1 MNELITI
8 LLQAGRQLY
17 IMYEIALNLN
27 VFAKCF
33 LGCSLKMKAYLDI
46 LGSSFRFLFSQA

>member
-8 LLQAGRQLY
+8 LLQAGRQLC

-33 LGCSLKMKAYLDI
+33 LCCSLKMKAYLDI